1 MPVSWEGF
9 LVVLLGERQRIFGP
23 CRNHYHKSVLEF
35 GRLFS
40 VARRLCSD
48 KRRKILEEQTF
59 GISMSRPYEK
69 LGGRE
74 IESWGGGGGRDDL
87 LRAREKWA
95 ESKKWRAGRGDIS
108 LAPRF
113 VNVYT
118 CNQGKAMSYNI
129 LISSSPT
136 YGVIAIIK
144 SNMKLL
150 KRQNQWTNCERVSIE
165 M

>member
-1 MPVSWEGF
+1 MF
-9 LVVLLGERQRIFGP
+9 RP
-23 CRNHYHKSVLEF
+23 C
-35 GRLFS
+35 
-40 VARRLCSD
+40 
-48 KRRKILEEQTF
+48 
-59 GISMSRPYEK
+59 EK
-69 LGGRE
+69 LGGRK
-74 IESWGGGGGRDDL
+74 IERWEKGGGEM

-95 ESKKWRAGRGDIS
+95 ESKKWPAGRADIS

-129 LISSSPT
+129 LISSAPT
-136 YGVIAIIK
+136 YGAIAIIK

-150 KRQNQWTNCERVSIE
+150 KRQNQWTNCEVVSIE